1 MSFISPEY
9 VIFFTVVI
17 SLYFSLRHGWRWPML
32 LIASYVFYAYGI
44 LRYLPLLIFSTVV
57 DYITGRLIPQRE
69 GKFWRLGWL
78 TVSLTVNLGVL
89 FTYKY
94 LDFFNGALGAV
105 LGYQAQPLGL
115 VLPIGI
121 SFYTFQSMSYTIDI
135 YRGHLKPEKNL
146 GIMATFVSFFPQLVA
161 GPIERATNL
170 LPQFY
175 ERHTFDAVRVVEG
188 FRLILWGF
196 FKKVVIG
203 DRLAMYVNVVYNDV
217 NGQTGA
223 TLWLATFFFAFQ
235 IYCDFSAYSDIAIGT
250 ARVMGFRLMDNFN
263 QPYLSAS
270 VREFW
275 ARWHISLSTW
285 FRDYLYVPL
294 GGNRRGI
301 VRTMVN
307 LFVVFLVS
315 GLWHGAG
322 WTFIIWGALHG
333 VAMAILTLMRHR
345 NIQLI
350 PDQRGGRLFK
360 ILLTFAFVNFAWIF
374 FRANSLDD
382 AVYVINHLTV
392 FNPAADLSA
401 PFAEGLLGA
410 QTELVLSFCLIALL
424 LGVDWWIMR
433 ARSVYEWFG
442 SMPTPVRWV
451 VYYAM
456 GAAVMFSGLYG
467 TGAQQFIYF
476 QF

>member
-1 MSFISPEY
+1 MSFISPDY

-17 SLYFSLRHGWRWPML
+17 SLYFALRHSWRWPML
-32 LIASYVFYAYGI
+32 LIASYFFYAYGI
-44 LRYLPLLIFSTVV
+44 LHYLPLLIFSTVV
-57 DYITGRLIPQRE
+57 DYITGRMIPERE
-69 GKFWRLGWL
+69 SKLWRRGWL
-78 TVSLTVNLGVL
+78 AVSLTINLGVL

-105 LGYQAQPLGL
+105 LGYQAHPLNL

-135 YRGHLKPEKNL
+135 YRGQLQPEKNL

-170 LPQFY
+170 LPQFH
-175 ERHTFDAVRVVEG
+175 ERHTFDPVRAVEG

-196 FKKVVIG
+196 FKKLVIG
-203 DRLAMYVNVVYNDV
+203 DRLAMYVNAVYNNLD
-217 NGQTGA
+217 GQTGA
-223 TLWLATFFFAFQ
+223 TLWLATIFFAFQ
-235 IYCDFSAYSDIAIGT
+235 IYCDFSAYSDIATGT

-263 QPYLSAS
+263 QPYWAAS

-285 FRDYLYVPL
+285 FRDYLYIPL

-301 VRTMVN
+301 RRTMLN
-307 LFVVFLVS
+307 LFIVFLVS

-322 WTFIIWGALHG
+322 WTFVIWGALHG
-333 VAMAILTLMRHR
+333 VALALTTYASYRR
-345 NIQLI
+345 PAPT
-350 PDQRGGRLFK
+350 PDSWGVKSVK
-360 ILLTFAFVNFAWIF
+360 IGLTFAFIVFTWIF
-374 FRANSLDD
+374 FRANSIGD
-382 AVYVINHLTV
+382 AVYIVSHLFT
-392 FNPAADLSA
+392 FNPAVDLSA
-401 PFAEGLLGA
+401 QFANGLLGTQVEFWLA
-410 QTELVLSFCLIALL
+410 LGLIALL
-424 LGVDWWIMR
+424 MTADWYIMQ
-433 ARSVYEWFG
+433 ARSVYAWFG
-442 SMPTPVRWV
+442 AMPSPVRWL

-467 TGAQQFIYF
+467 SGAQQFIYF